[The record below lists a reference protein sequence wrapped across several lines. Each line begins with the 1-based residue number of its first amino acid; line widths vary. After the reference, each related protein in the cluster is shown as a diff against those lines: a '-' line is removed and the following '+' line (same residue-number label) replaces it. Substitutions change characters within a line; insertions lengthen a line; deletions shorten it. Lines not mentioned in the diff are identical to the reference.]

1 MTGITVNDAVYLLF
15 VYIFVCLSH
24 FYLAARVDHGHHAGK
39 AVRAINDAVAMAKAV
54 EKAVSMISKGRLT

>member
-1 MTGITVNDAVYLLF
+1 MQFIYLF
-15 VYIFVCLSH
+15 GYIFVYLSH

-54 EKAVSMISKGRLT
+54 AKAVSMISNGRLT

>member
-1 MTGITVNDAVYLLF
+1 MTGITINDT
-15 VYIFVCLSH
+15 VYIFIWLYIVCLSH

-54 EKAVSMISKGRLT
+54 DKAASMTSKGRLT